1 LRNCPYIKEVLPVHW
16 PLQGVDLRQVRL
28 EPRVALDLL
37 EDLRGSQL
45 CEVGHVH
52 HPDLGVL
59 EHL

>member
-1 LRNCPYIKEVLPVHW
+1 LRNSPYIEEVLPVHW
-16 PLQGVDLRQVRL
+16 ALKRVDLREEHL
-28 EPRVALDLL
+28 EPRIALDLL
-37 EDLRGSQL
+37 EDLSGSQL